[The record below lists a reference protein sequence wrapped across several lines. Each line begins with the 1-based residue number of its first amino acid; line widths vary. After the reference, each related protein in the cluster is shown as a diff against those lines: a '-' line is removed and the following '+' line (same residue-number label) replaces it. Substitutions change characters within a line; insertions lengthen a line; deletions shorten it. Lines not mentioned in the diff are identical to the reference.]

1 MRQLQPDV
9 DRPATLSPALFSLAS
24 RVFGAY
30 SVEDDFCRASTNYL
44 YDPFVLRFLQDTT
57 NSGAVTKAMML
68 DYASKKGI
76 TQYSKEQ
83 LKEYFD
89 LLDKNNTGTLDK
101 SEFSALFEVLQ
112 ANADESEG
120 LETDLRVKGLDS

>member
-1 MRQLQPDV
+1 M
-9 DRPATLSPALFSLAS
+9 
-24 RVFGAY
+24 
-30 SVEDDFCRASTNYL
+30 
-44 YDPFVLRFLQDTT
+44 QDTT

-120 LETDLRVKGLDS
+120 L